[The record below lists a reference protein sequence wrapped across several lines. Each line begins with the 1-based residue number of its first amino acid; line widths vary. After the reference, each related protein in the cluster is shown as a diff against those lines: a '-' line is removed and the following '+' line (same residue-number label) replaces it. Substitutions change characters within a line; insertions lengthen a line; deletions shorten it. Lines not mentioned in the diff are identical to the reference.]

1 MEYSPLSLIYSHIP
15 ATGVEDGM
23 WWRVKKSGLFDIR
36 SFYNVLQNPS
46 SVVLFPWRSIW
57 CSNAPQRLC
66 FFVWSSA
73 WDKILTCDN
82 LMRRG
87 YNMTSWCC
95 MCGCSG
101 ETEDYLLLH
110 CSMARALWSFV
121 FRSFGVEWVVSERVV
136 DLAGGMDYGNFSLI
150 YGIWFLYVLCRQYG
164 ENATGAHLRMKSN
177 LSPKS

>member
-1 MEYSPLSLIYSHIP
+1 MEFSPLSLIYSHIP
-15 ATGVEDGM
+15 ARGVEDGM

-46 SVVLFPWRSIW
+46 SVVLLPWRSIW
-57 CSNAPQRLC
+57 CSNAPQRVC

-101 ETEDYLLLH
+101 DSGLSPFALLYGT
-110 CSMARALWSFV
+110 SFV
-121 FRSFGVEWVVSERVV
+121 EFCG
-136 DLAGGMDYGNFSLI
+136 
-150 YGIWFLYVLCRQYG
+150 VLCFVPL
-164 ENATGAHLRMKSN
+164 E
-177 LSPKS
+177 LSGLYPSRWWIWLAEWIMEILF